1 MLGAK
6 VFSKSF
12 LISWEYIFGM
22 AIYLL
27 KQKRSNGFDKRG
39 RMLTGLWL
47 FYHGGVFSYIQEIYQ
62 HFSAH

>member
-47 FYHGGVFSYIQEIYQ
+47 FYHAGVFS
-62 HFSAH
+62 